1 MLDDCQPVKGC
12 RVVSSLPAYSRGPG
26 KQSNALVIPNRRCL
40 QSNLS
45 RHLGNRQFGH
55 KEIVDHP
62 FQIKIRTVTDFL
74 QQTLALKLAL
84 SCSVMDRA
92 TERPELCRQGEV
104 IMQKLKWVLIL
115 VLWLSSGNVWAQV
128 GQHRLDAKKT
138 ASLDAQQEKH
148 ALQILAKL
156 TEKVIVSGADVMPAD
171 KYGFAPTDGEFEGVR
186 TFGQMVKHL
195 SATNYILAA
204 AALGEEP
211 PADAGDELGPEA
223 VRTKAEIIN
232 YLKGSFAY
240 LDKATEAIG
249 QKAVPVK
256 SSPISPLKGAEVT
269 RLALVV
275 ESLAHAFDH
284 YGQMVEY
291 LRMNGVVPPASRP

>member
-1 MLDDCQPVKGC
+1 
-12 RVVSSLPAYSRGPG
+12 
-26 KQSNALVIPNRRCL
+26 
-40 QSNLS
+40 
-45 RHLGNRQFGH
+45 
-55 KEIVDHP
+55 
-62 FQIKIRTVTDFL
+62 
-74 QQTLALKLAL
+74 
-84 SCSVMDRA
+84 
-92 TERPELCRQGEV
+92 
-104 IMQKLKWVLIL
+104 MQKMKWILIIVLG
-115 VLWLSSGNVWAQV
+115 LSSGNVLAQV
-128 GQHRLDAKKT
+128 SQQRVDAKDTGSLDAH
-138 ASLDAQQEKH
+138 LDAQQEKRG
-148 ALQILAKL
+148 LQVLLKL
-156 TEKVIVSGADVMPAD
+156 TKRVLVSTADAMPAD
-171 KYGFAPTDGEFEGVR
+171 KYGFAPTDGEFKGVR

-223 VRTKAEIIN
+223 VRTKAEILS
-232 YLKGSFAY
+232 YLNGSFVQ
-240 LDKATEAIG
+240 LQRATEAIG
-249 QKAVPVK
+249 DKNTPVK